1 MKTGELED
9 TQNLEAVPMTDP
21 EPKNPGLMKEKE
33 EDHGIRNILGMI
45 TVGPET
51 ETAPEKDR
59 IAGEETEDTRLLSIT
74 EEDQMEET

>member
-1 MKTGELED
+1 MMTGELED

-21 EPKNPGLMKEKE
+21 ESKNLGLTKEEE
-33 EDHGIRNILGMI
+33 EDHGIRNILGVI

-51 ETAPEKDR
+51 ETAPENDR
-59 IAGEETEDTRLLSIT
+59 IAREETEDARLLSIT